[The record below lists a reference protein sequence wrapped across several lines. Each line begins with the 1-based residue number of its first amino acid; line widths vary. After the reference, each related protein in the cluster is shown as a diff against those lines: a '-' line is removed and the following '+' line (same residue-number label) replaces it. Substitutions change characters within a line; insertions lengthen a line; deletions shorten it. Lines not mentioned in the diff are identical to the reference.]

1 MDRLEAMKV
10 FVTAVDAGSFAAA
23 GRTLKRSASAVSRA
37 IAFLEDH
44 VGAPLFHRTTRSM
57 RLSPAGERYAVT
69 CRRILAELEE
79 AELFVANERAA
90 PKGVLTISAPPIAG
104 EEVLQ
109 PIVDAFLRAHPAVSA
124 RLQLVDRHVNLV
136 DEGVDLALRV
146 GDLPDSSLVAVRVG
160 GEVRRVIAAAPG
172 YLAQHPPI
180 ETPAD
185 LAGHRIVAISN
196 FGVDRWVFTP
206 APGTTSPRV
215 VAFEPWILSN
225 TVRSAVASAVAGM
238 GLVRAYSYHLADHVR
253 AGRLRI
259 VLADAEHPPQPVHLV
274 VQASRMPAPKVRAF
288 LDFAA
293 PRLRAEFGRLAAEA
307 RRLMPG

>member
-10 FVTAVDAGSFAAA
+10 FVTAVDAGSFAGA
-23 GRTLKRSASAVSRA
+23 GRTLKRSASAISRA

-44 VGAPLFHRTTRSM
+44 VGAPLFHRTTRSL

-104 EEVLQ
+104 EEVLR
-109 PIVDAFLRAHPAVSA
+109 PIVDDFLRTHPAVSA
-124 RLQLVDRHVNLV
+124 RLQLVDRHVSLV

-146 GDLPDSSLVAVRVG
+146 GDLPDSSLVAVKVG
-160 GEVRRVIAAAPG
+160 GEVRRVIAAAPA

-185 LAGHRIVAISN
+185 LAGHAIVAISN

-206 APGTTSPRV
+206 APGSAGARV
-215 VAFEPWILSN
+215 VTFEPRILCN
-225 TVRSAVASAVAGM
+225 TVRAAVASAVD
-238 GLVRAYSYHLADHVR
+238 GLGVVRAYSYHLADHVR

-274 VQASRMPAPKVRAF
+274 VQPSRMPAPKVRAF

-293 PRLRAEFGRLAAEA
+293 PRLRTEFGRLAAEA
-307 RRLMPG
+307 RRLVPG